1 MSTSTHRIAVI
12 GGGVAAHTLVK
23 AYATASDAASEASD
37 ASDASDTTIDIFTT
51 EPHAPYRRPEVN
63 KGILLKGKTPADVA
77 LPAAPLETPGVTL
90 HLSTPVTHIDT
101 DARTLTA
108 GGTTYQWDQLVIAT
122 GAGPRLLDPAETP
135 WQAGRDVH
143 YIRTPEHSTAL
154 RARLDELD
162 AEDTVVVV
170 GGGVLGLEA
179 ASAAATIGDAPVHVL
194 EMADEVCSRMLPPA
208 ASQWLRERHAENK
221 VSVTCGLDAAALA
234 AEIDRLDPA
243 VVVVSVGAVRDTML
257 AEDAGIA
264 VGSGPGGGIIVDSAG
279 RTSAPDVWAVGD
291 CVEVHGVI
299 DGVEVTVRPED
310 EGSARA
316 LGTIVGRQLGAVND
330 SGDAAGSYLE
340 EQRRGWTN
348 QYGLMLNT
356 LGEAGLVEGRREQ
369 VELSSP
375 EELVVYTVAPAADGS
390 GDVVV
395 GVTTV
400 GRSPEVR
407 AAKGAV
413 GTVLTA

>member
-1 MSTSTHRIAVI
+1 MTRIAII

-23 AYATASDAASEASD
+23 SLLTAHPKDAAGSPD
-37 ASDASDTTIDIFTT
+37 ALTIDVFTT
-51 EPHAPYRRPEVN
+51 EEHPPYRRPEVN
-63 KGILLKGKTPADVA
+63 KGILLDGKSAADIA
-77 LPAAPLETPGVTL
+77 LPGGSFETPGVTL
-90 HLSTPVTHIDT
+90 HLGTRVTAV
-101 DARTLTA
+101 DAAAHTLTA
-108 GGTTYQWDQLVIAT
+108 GNTTHHFDQLVFAT
-122 GAGPRLLDPAETP
+122 GAGPRLLEVEWLD
-135 WQAGRDVH
+135 GRDVH
-143 YIRTPEHSTAL
+143 YVRTAEHSTAL
-154 RARLDELD
+154 RARLLELT
-162 AEDTVVVV
+162 AEETVVVI

-179 ASAAATIGDAPVHVL
+179 ASAAATLSEAHVHVL
-194 EMADEVCSRMLPPA
+194 ELADEVCSRMLPPA
-208 ASQWLRERHAENK
+208 ASQWLRERHAENR

-264 VGSGPGGGIIVDSAG
+264 VGSGPGGGIIVDPAG